1 MLLGAASSD
10 VIASL
15 FGLSVNVVIWI
26 FRIAVIVVPVV
37 VGLVTDKICREL
49 QLRDGRPGPSGP
61 AGPDAEPEPEPEP
74 SSELI
79 KAD

>member
-26 FRIAVIVVPVV
+26 FRIAVFVVPVV
-37 VGLVTDKICREL
+37 VGLVTDKLCREL
-49 QLRDGRPGPSGP
+49 QLRDGRPRPSAACRP
-61 AGPDAEPEPEPEP
+61 
-74 SSELI
+74 
-79 KAD
+79 